1 MTRWWP
7 AALLL
12 LLLAACAPRKE
23 GTPQAPAGARPASE
37 AGAVVQ
43 PKKEITLSQQPAAA
57 RAAPVPVPVEQ
68 TLPALPSPAL
78 LPEDFD
84 LGLLADRI
92 GGSRDE
98 RQAAAAAE
106 RFLDGLATGKVPA
119 EDLLPER
126 REELSASLSYYLD
139 QGFRPVSHRL
149 GTLALETEG
158 GGERGAWFKVRLNG
172 NPGSSSGELYL
183 RLREGRWYVSDVQ
196 VGLALLGQPAARR
209 EGKFIPSEYSG
220 RLE

>member
-12 LLLAACAPRKE
+12 LLAACTPRKE
-23 GTPQAPAGARPASE
+23 GAPQAPGGARPAPE

-43 PKKEITLSQQPAAA
+43 PKKEITLSQKPVTA
-57 RAAPVPVPVEQ
+57 RAAPVPVPLEQ
-68 TLPALPSPAL
+68 TLPALPSPTL

-84 LGLLADRI
+84 LGPLADRI
-92 GGSRDE
+92 GGSREE
-98 RQAAAAAE
+98 RQAVAAAE

-139 QGFRPVSHRL
+139 QGLRPVSHRL
-149 GTLALETEG
+149 GALTLQTED
-158 GGERGAWFKVRLNG
+158 GGERGAWFKVRLTG

-183 RLREGRWYVSDVQ
+183 KLREGRWYVSDVQ
-196 VGLALLGQPAARR
+196 VGLALLSQPAARR
-209 EGKFIPSEYSG
+209 EGKFVPSEYGG
-220 RLE
+220 RME

>member
-1 MTRWWP
+1 VTRWWP

-12 LLLAACAPRKE
+12 LALAACAPRKE
-23 GTPQAPAGARPASE
+23 GTPPASP
-37 AGAVVQ
+37 GAAVQ
-43 PKKEITLSQQPAAA
+43 PKKEITLSQKPAAP
-57 RAAPVPVPVEQ
+57 RAAPVAVPLEQ

-84 LGLLADRI
+84 LGPLADRI

-98 RQAAAAAE
+98 RQAVAAAE
-106 RFLDGLATGKVPA
+106 RFLDALETGKVAA

-126 REELSASLSYYLD
+126 REELSTSLSYYLD
-139 QGFRPVSHRL
+139 KGLHPLSHRL
-149 GTLALETEG
+149 GALTLETEG
-158 GGERGAWFKVRLNG
+158 GGERSAWFKVLLTG
-172 NPGSSSGELYL
+172 DPGSSSGELYL
-183 RLREGRWYVSDVQ
+183 RLREGRWYVSDLQ
-196 VGLALLGQPAARR
+196 AGLALLGQPSKRR